1 MRWPDARPNF
11 RRTFFVDRR
20 TIVEGAVQGKTVA
33 ESECTLHHL
42 PMPDEVNLIG
52 TVHGGNLLKLIDTV
66 AGLAAYR
73 HAGGTVT
80 TASLERM
87 DFLTPVSPGELIVLK
102 SSLNMV
108 GKSSIDVGVRVEV
121 QNIMTGETRHAA
133 TAYLTYVHIS
143 EQGKPLPVPPLVL
156 ETEDE
161 RRRHARAVE
170 RRRMREIASS
180 QQDATPSGHRVNR
193 PRSFPG

>member
-1 MRWPDARPNF
+1 MNDE
-11 RRTFFVDRR
+11 
-20 TIVEGAVQGKTVA
+20 IQGKTVT

-73 HAGGTVT
+73 HAGATVT

-87 DFLTPVSPGELIVLK
+87 DFLTPIFPGELIVLK

-108 GKSSIDVGVRVEV
+108 GRTSIDVGVRVEV
-121 QNIMTGETRHAA
+121 HNITNGEKRHAA
-133 TAYLTYVHIS
+133 TAYLTYVS
-143 EQGKPLPVPPLVL
+143 LSADGKPRPVPPLVL
-156 ETEDE
+156 ETDDE

-170 RRRMREIASS
+170 RRRMREIARS
-180 QQDATPSGHRVNR
+180 QQDATP
-193 PRSFPG
+193 